1 MNQFYRYCPKCG
13 TQNPKEAEQCLKC
26 GLVFSKY
33 KPLLITVEKEKVK
46 KSYFLITIL
55 TIVLISF
62 LSYIFTIVLIERK
75 FLKENEQKLGISNL
89 VIDLEIIYKKLPVI
103 DFKQK
108 EKYLKEINAIEKILS
123 TFPFSEDMEK
133 IDIFSQ
139 NLKDIK
145 EILMKNKEIDD
156 GLKLKIEERFE
167 KLK

>member
-1 MNQFYRYCPKCG
+1 MNQFYRYCPNCG
-13 TQNPKEAEQCLKC
+13 TQNSKEAEQCLKC

-33 KPLLITVEKEKVK
+33 KPLSITVEKEKVK

-62 LSYIFTIVLIERK
+62 LSYIFIIVLIERK

-108 EKYLKEINAIEKILS
+108 EKYLKEINSIEKILS
-123 TFPFSEDMEK
+123 TFPVSEDMEK

-145 EILMKNKEIDD
+145 EILLKNKEIDD
-156 GLKLKIEERFE
+156 GLKLKIEERFK